1 MTNSITEDL
10 LLEKI
15 GKCKRAMNNMYW
27 EFIRSRDNN
36 ILWHNLIKKFK
47 NKFSNHTVHIVA
59 LLYKI
64 YIKNIQLQNNILTPK
79 PVPKSPPTPVPKSPP
94 TQVPKSPPTP
104 VPKSPPTQV
113 PKSPPT
119 PVPKSPPTQV
129 PKSPPTQVPKSPLT
143 QESSSQPLHLSKQ
156 NDTNIK
162 SIQIKKKFTGA
173 CRHTPGSN
181 YKEWK
186 KSVCDWKDNRV
197 DNKTFSEWKKQDNY
211 DSKKYDSSCPW
222 FKYIDINMD

>member
-79 PVPKSPPTPVPKSPP
+79 PVPKSPPIP
-94 TQVPKSPPTP
+94 VPKSPPTP

-113 PKSPPT
+113 PKF
-119 PVPKSPPTQV
+119 
-129 PKSPPTQVPKSPLT
+129 PPTQVPKSPLT
-143 QESSSQPLHLSKQ
+143 QESSSQPLHLSKL

>member
-94 TQVPKSPPTP
+94 TP
-104 VPKSPPTQV
+104 
-113 PKSPPT
+113 
-119 PVPKSPPTQV
+119 V